1 MNKNYK
7 EFLKDTKITEL
18 QSFNNLIWCIF
29 VKNRCNISAFKI
41 IA

>member
-18 QSFNNLIWCIF
+18 QSFNNLIWCIL
-29 VKNRCNISAFKI
+29 VKHISNISAFEI